1 VVTRL
6 RLALV
11 GLILAGFSAGCVG
24 SPSIRASATPT
35 LSCDETTIR
44 IAGEQLFALFNQRKL
59 DELMVLFLADARTY
73 YVRRG
78 DPVTGDFKESGTAE
92 IRQMISDRMA
102 SGEMIQAGAILTVST
117 GASTI
122 ATGTFPDGSSRR
134 LDVKYGYDCRRRG
147 IGQLLITPIG

>member
-1 VVTRL
+1 M
-6 RLALV
+6 A
-11 GLILAGFSAGCVG
+11 
-24 SPSIRASATPT
+24 PN

-44 IAGEQLFALFNQRKL
+44 IAGEQFFALFNERKL

-122 ATGTFPDGSSRR
+122 ATGAFPDGSSRR
-134 LDVKYGYDCRRRG
+134 LDVKYGYDCPRRG